1 MQKKLETLLVIE
13 FPGPPDGGS
22 TGPGPPDEAT
32 EDVDEGEEDDIYV
45 NTSTLLSLHTQ
56 HVINV

>member
-1 MQKKLETLLVIE
+1 MLVKE

-32 EDVDEGEEDDIYV
+32 EDVDEGEEDDIHV